1 MSHPI
6 DIQAVLSRSRPAL
19 ARAITLIE
27 NDRPGTAELMAEFAR
42 HTGRAHV
49 VGITGAPGAG
59 KSTLINALIGEWV
72 CRGRRVAVV
81 AVDPSSP
88 ISGGSILGDRVR
100 MDEHGSR
107 EEVFIRSVSSRGHL
121 GGLSLHTGRIIDA
134 FDATGFDVV
143 IVETV
148 GAGQSEVEIR
158 HFADTN
164 IVVYPPGL
172 GDDVQAIKAGILEI
186 ADLLVVNKADLALAE
201 RTVLDLTTAMQL
213 RHRPGRPAVK
223 VLKTVATSGDGVA
236 ALVDA
241 IGAHGEATGIGK
253 RLKSKHSPLPLA
265 GEGQGER
272 AGGAKPLST
281 DPSPRERGEG
291 SVTVT
296 DDELFAQLARWRAG
310 GRGVALA
317 TVVKT
322 WGSSPRPEGSHL
334 AAEAAG
340 AFVGSVSGG
349 CIEGA
354 VIGEAQAAISDGQ
367 PRLLEFGVSDARA
380 WEVGLACGGKV
391 QVFVARVQD
400 GLFDAL
406 MAARAARRPAVVVTH
421 LADGAQALLADDA
434 VSGELTLSEE
444 QRAEALR
451 LLRSDKSGVL
461 ESSGGALFA
470 RSYAQAPRLVIVG
483 AVHVTQALA
492 PMAAMA
498 GFEVTVVDPR
508 RAFAT
513 AERLP
518 GVAVSTEWPDEA
530 LARLAPDARTA
541 VVTLSHDP
549 KLDDPA
555 LVAALKSQAFYI
567 GALGSRRTHAARIER
582 LTAEELGAQLARIH
596 APVGLDLGG
605 RSPAEIAVSI
615 LAQVIQARYAPLPDP
630 LPASGARG
638 RSPSTARAGEGR
650 GEGG

>member
-6 DIQAVLSRSRPAL
+6 DIRAVLSRSRSAL

-27 NDRPGTAELMAEFAR
+27 NDRPGAAELMAEFAR

-59 KSTLINALIGEWV
+59 KSTLINALIGEWTR
-72 CRGRRVAVV
+72 RGKRVAVV

-134 FDATGFDVV
+134 FDAAGFDIV

-158 HFADTN
+158 HFADSN
-164 IVVYPPGL
+164 IVVCPPGL

-186 ADLLVVNKADLALAE
+186 ADLIVVNKADLPQAE

-213 RHRPGRPAVK
+213 RHRQGPPVK
-223 VLKTVATSGDGVA
+223 VLKTVATSGEGVA

-241 IGAHGEATGIGK
+241 IGAHGDATGIGK
-253 RLKSKHSPLPLA
+253 RLKKAPPVPAAKSP
-265 GEGQGER
+265 Q
-272 AGGAKPLST
+272 
-281 DPSPRERGEG
+281 
-291 SVTVT
+291 VT
-296 DDELFAQLARWRAG
+296 DDELFAQLARWRAE

-334 AAEAAG
+334 AADAAG

-354 VIGEAQAAISDGQ
+354 VIGEAQAAIADGR

-391 QVFVARVQD
+391 QVYVGRVKPD
-400 GLFDAL
+400 IFDAL
-406 MAARAARRPAVVVTH
+406 MDARAARRPAAVVTR
-421 LADGAQALLADDA
+421 LADGAQALLGDDA
-434 VSGELTLSEE
+434 VSGELTLSDE
-444 QRAEALR
+444 QHAEALR

-470 RSYAQAPRLVIVG
+470 RSYAQAPRMVIVG

-513 AERLP
+513 PERLP
-518 GVAVSTEWPDEA
+518 GVTVSTEWPDEA
-530 LARLAPDARTA
+530 LARLAPDAQTA

-555 LVAALKSQAFYI
+555 LVAALKSQSFYI
-567 GALGSRRTHAARIER
+567 GALGSKRTHAARVER
-582 LTAEELGAQLARIH
+582 LTAEGLGAQLARIH

-615 LAQVIQARYAPLPDP
+615 LAQVLQEKYRK
-630 LPASGARG
+630 
-638 RSPSTARAGEGR
+638 
-650 GEGG
+650 

>member
-1 MSHPI
+1 MQHCGDCVSHQL
-6 DIQAVLSRSRPAL
+6 DIEAVLARSRPAL

-27 NDRPGTAELMAEFAR
+27 NDRPGADELMAAFAK

-72 CRGRRVAVV
+72 RRGRRVAVV

-107 EEVFIRSVSSRGHL
+107 EEVFIRSVSARGHL

-134 FDATGFDVV
+134 FDASGFDIV

-158 HFADTN
+158 HFADSN
-164 IVVYPPGL
+164 IVVCPPGL

-186 ADLLVVNKADLALAE
+186 ADLIVVNKADLPLAE
-201 RTVLDLTTAMQL
+201 RTALDLTTAMQL
-213 RHRPGRPAVK
+213 RHRKVPPVK
-223 VLKTVATSGDGVA
+223 VLKTVATSGAGVA

-241 IGAHGEATGIGK
+241 IAEHGTVTGIGK
-253 RLKSKHSPLPLA
+253 RLKQAPPTSA
-265 GEGQGER
+265 
-272 AGGAKPLST
+272 AKAPQ
-281 DPSPRERGEG
+281 
-291 SVTVT
+291 VT
-296 DDELFAQLARWRAG
+296 DDELFARLARWRAE
-310 GRGVALA
+310 GRGTALA

-334 AAEAAG
+334 AVEAGG

-354 VIGEAQAAISDGQ
+354 VVAEARAAIADGR

-391 QVFVARVQD
+391 QVFVARVEA

-406 MAARAARRPAVVVTH
+406 MAARAARHLAAVVTR
-421 LADGAQALLADDA
+421 LADGAQALLLDDA
-434 VSGELTLSEE
+434 VSGELTLSEA

-451 LLRSDKSGVL
+451 LLQSDKSGVL
-461 ESSGGALFA
+461 ESSDGALFA
-470 RSYAQAPRLVIVG
+470 RSHAQAPRMVIVG

-555 LVAALKSQAFYI
+555 LAAALKSRAFYI
-567 GALGSRRTHAARIER
+567 GALGSRRTHAARVER
-582 LTAEELGAQLARIH
+582 LTAEGLGAEVHRIH

-615 LAQVIQARYAPLPDP
+615 LAQVLQEKYRK
-630 LPASGARG
+630 
-638 RSPSTARAGEGR
+638 
-650 GEGG
+650 

>member
-1 MSHPI
+1 VSHPI

-27 NDRPGTAELMAEFAR
+27 NDRPGAAELMAAFAR

-59 KSTLINALIGEWV
+59 KSTLINALIGEWTR
-72 CRGRRVAVV
+72 RGKRVAII

-88 ISGGSILGDRVR
+88 ISGGSILGDRLR
-100 MDEHGSR
+100 MDEHGSH

-134 FDATGFDVV
+134 FDAAGFDVV

-158 HFADTN
+158 RFADSN
-164 IVVYPPGL
+164 IVVCPPGL

-186 ADLLVVNKADLALAE
+186 ADLLVVNKADLPLAE
-201 RTVLDLTTAMQL
+201 RTALDLTAAVQL
-213 RHRPGRPAVK
+213 RHRQGPPVK

-241 IGAHGEATGIGK
+241 IAEHGTATGIGK
-253 RLKSKHSPLPLA
+253 RLKNAPLSPGPSRH
-265 GEGQGER
+265 ER
-272 AGGAKPLST
+272 A
-281 DPSPRERGEG
+281 EG
-291 SVTVT
+291 RTAVA
-296 DDELFAQLARWRAG
+296 DDGLFAQLAHWRAE
-310 GRGVALA
+310 GRGTALA

-334 AAEAAG
+334 AVEAGG

-354 VIGEAQAAISDGQ
+354 VVAEAQAAIADGR

-391 QVFVARVQD
+391 QVFVARVEA

-406 MAARAARRPAVVVTH
+406 MAARAARHLAAVVTR
-421 LADGAQALLADDA
+421 LADGAQALLLDDA
-434 VSGELTLSEE
+434 VSGELTLSEA

-451 LLRSDKSGVL
+451 LLQSDKSGVL
-461 ESSGGALFA
+461 ESSDGALFA
-470 RSYAQAPRLVIVG
+470 RSHAQAPRMVIVG

-555 LVAALKSQAFYI
+555 LAAALKSRAFYI
-567 GALGSRRTHAARIER
+567 GALGSRRTHAARVER
-582 LTAEELGAQLARIH
+582 LTAEGLGAEVHRIH

-615 LAQVIQARYAPLPDP
+615 LAQVLQEKYRK
-630 LPASGARG
+630 
-638 RSPSTARAGEGR
+638 
-650 GEGG
+650 